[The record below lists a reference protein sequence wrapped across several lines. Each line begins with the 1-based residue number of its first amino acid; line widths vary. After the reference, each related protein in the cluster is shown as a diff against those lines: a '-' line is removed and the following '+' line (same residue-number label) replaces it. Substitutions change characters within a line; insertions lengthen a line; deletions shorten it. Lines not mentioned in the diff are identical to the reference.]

1 MPIINVGIIRK
12 RGIAMTDKLYNQNEI
27 LKLINQYDT
36 KNPDIRKNIKQNYI
50 RILKKYNI
58 QPKDI
63 MELGYGRNNTY
74 SWSTKSSPN
83 IPMFDQA
90 LTISCAFNF
99 SVEEFLKEI

>member
-1 MPIINVGIIRK
+1 
-12 RGIAMTDKLYNQNEI
+12 MTDKLYNQNEI
-27 LKLINQYDT
+27 LELIKQYDV

-50 RILKKYNI
+50 RILEKYNI

-63 MELGYGRNNTY
+63 MELGYRRNNTY

-83 IPMFDQA
+83 VPMFPQA
-90 LTISCAFNF
+90 LTIAVAFNF